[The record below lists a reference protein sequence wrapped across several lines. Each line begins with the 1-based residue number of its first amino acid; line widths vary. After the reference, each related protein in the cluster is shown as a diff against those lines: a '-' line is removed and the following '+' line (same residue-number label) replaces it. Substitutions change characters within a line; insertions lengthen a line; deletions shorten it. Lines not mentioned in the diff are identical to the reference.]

1 MTPIQEEW
9 FNTRAYRTLRNEG
22 IETLEEMAA
31 YGIRPMLRIFNVGEH
46 TIANMREVLTQ
57 HGLQFIDENSRSVV
71 LHRERND
78 RRNRRYLEHKR
89 ALKAQAKDLKE
100 TPCPTT

>member
-1 MTPIQEEW
+1 MTPIQKEW

-31 YGIRPMLRIFNVGEH
+31 YGIRPMLRNFNVGEH
-46 TIANMREVLTQ
+46 TIANMRGVLAQ

-71 LHRERND
+71 LHRERN
-78 RRNRRYLEHKR
+78 RRYVEHKR

-100 TPCPTT
+100 TPCPTI